1 MCPGPPQSAYS
12 AAFDQPFR
20 EHPEQRSNVVR
31 TLIGSGRNMHPE
43 LAHRDCGRWPSRWA
57 RLLPFA
63 ADARSALHR
72 AQTVI
77 DRPQIAERCH
87 QRARSC

>member
-43 LAHRDCGRWPSRWA
+43 LAHRRLRPLALALGELATDCR
-57 RLLPFA
+57 
-63 ADARSALHR
+63 
-72 AQTVI
+72 
-77 DRPQIAERCH
+77 
-87 QRARSC
+87 